1 MTIRARSIHLLSFQ
15 CYSWFS
21 DKLWRHGRLQ
31 VGTAAFEATK
41 KPECWVFFM
50 QQMQST
56 MESLHVSS
64 MTSPASQFNDYRQQ
78 QNKIKKIIIIQGIV
92 LYFLTV
98 PRTTWF
104 CFYTLRDFRSF
115 WWLMMKRIDQNFN
128 ICTFVQGQSHILQ
141 NSSSSSILLNIW
153 FRLNSWSRPNKIKI
167 YPSRYFS
174 RMLIEFSRKVSL
186 WFRYDTRIN
195 RFDLYSLFYT
205 FQGKKTRSSV
215 GREWK
220 KDLRRMNS
228 HFTFYRNQDQR
239 EHWTVRFYRLLMML
253 IWSPRRPIEIN
264 LIMVFSS
271 RLRRVQV

>member
-1 MTIRARSIHLLSFQ
+1 MTIRARPNHLLSFQ

-31 VGTAAFEATK
+31 VGTAAFEVTK
-41 KPECWVFFM
+41 MPECWVFFM

-104 CFYTLRDFRSF
+104 YFYIHAAWLSFFLMINDEENRSKF
-115 WWLMMKRIDQNFN
+115 QYLHIRAGTK
-128 ICTFVQGQSHILQ
+128 SHILQ
-141 NSSSSSILLNIW
+141 NSSSILLNIW
-153 FRLNSWSRPNKIKI
+153 FRLNSWSSPNKIKI

-186 WFRYDTRIN
+186 WIRYDTRIN
-195 RFDLYSLFYT
+195 PFDLYSLFYT
-205 FQGKKTRSSV
+205 F
-215 GREWK
+215 
-220 KDLRRMNS
+220 
-228 HFTFYRNQDQR
+228 
-239 EHWTVRFYRLLMML
+239 
-253 IWSPRRPIEIN
+253 
-264 LIMVFSS
+264 
-271 RLRRVQV
+271 